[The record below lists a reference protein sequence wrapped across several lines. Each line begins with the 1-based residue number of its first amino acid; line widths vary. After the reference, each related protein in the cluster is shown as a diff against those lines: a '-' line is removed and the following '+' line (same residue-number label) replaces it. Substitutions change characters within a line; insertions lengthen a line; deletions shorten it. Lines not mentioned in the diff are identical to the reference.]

1 MTTNYKR
8 NFIVA
13 TNKAAKKCGV
23 DATEL
28 RKNYRN
34 FNNAPAEIKHALI
47 MAYRIMNS
55 YAKAAAVAT
64 EPAEEQ

>member
-1 MTTNYKR
+1 MTNYKR

-13 TNKAAKKCGV
+13 TNKAAKVCGV
-23 DATEL
+23 DATEV
-28 RKNYRN
+28 RKFYGKVAE
-34 FNNAPAEIKHALI
+34 APKGVKRAAI
-47 MAYRIMNS
+47 MAHRIIAA